1 MLKNNYL
8 DGAVL
13 AAVRGLESLSE
24 IWDRLK
30 SAYGDTEI
38 LLRNKLKEVEKV
50 GPIWKGKDKS
60 KKVQAL
66 SKLIF
71 VMNDLQELAL
81 KHSIENDLYHGG
93 GFQRV
98 YDVIGNVYRD
108 KFIRPYFVLRLLSG
122 RRRRSGLSLWSF

>member
-1 MLKNNYL
+1 M
-8 DGAVL
+8 
-13 AAVRGLESLSE
+13 RGLDSLSE

-98 YDVIGNVYRD
+98 YDVIGNVSRD
-108 KFIRPYFVLRLLSG
+108 KFIRA
-122 RRRRSGLSLWSF
+122 